1 MDSSQLCRVLAAC
14 GAAGFDLAS
23 FAFVPQKS
31 WQAALLFPAAASSR
45 QREITTIWNESML
58 EMVLDGLTTENASEL
73 SLAALLFRMKHE
85 DHGGSDGSG
94 SSWGNVV
101 RAVSAVLLEALS
113 RAEESP
119 EVIVTLQYLRF
130 EGRMKGGDAKEEN
143 GVKRLIRICL
153 RLGVRV
159 NKAFLLLT
167 KCLQILLLPQLSA
180 YQYRVYLIYILQA
193 L

>member
-1 MDSSQLCRVLAAC
+1 M
-14 GAAGFDLAS
+14 
-23 FAFVPQKS
+23 
-31 WQAALLFPAAASSR
+31 LFPAAASSR

-101 RAVSAVLLEALS
+101 RAVSAMLLEALS

-130 EGRMKGGDAKEEN
+130 EG
-143 GVKRLIRICL
+143 LQSLPLSTL
-153 RLGVRV
+153 RHLHSFKVESTDSERKDRGSCCIEHGREGFDVFWRS
-159 NKAFLLLT
+159 
-167 KCLQILLLPQLSA
+167 C
-180 YQYRVYLIYILQA
+180 
-193 L
+193 